1 MNAGIRVVYPR
12 YFSSMTSPLRTPR
25 SSARCGLTHAV
36 VSQVNFVNG
45 FGSSCSQ
52 PLFARLPSQIVGSGR
67 KMISS
72 PPSEGGDC
80 GGGTGAGAGVG
91 GGDATGG
98 AAARPAAGEAAASGV
113 G

>member
-1 MNAGIRVVYPR
+1 MNAGMRAVLPR

-25 SSARCGLTHAV
+25 SSARRGLTHAV

-72 PPSEGGDC
+72 PPSEGGGG
-80 GGGTGAGAGVG
+80 GGGTAAGAGGDG
-91 GGDATGG
+91 GVVTGG
-98 AAARPAAGEAAASGV
+98 VAGRPAAGDAAASG
-113 G
+113 